1 MEIKVEVDS
10 DIIFIKLSGSLVA
23 NSLELLRGQIQKLV
37 DKRYVNIVLDMSR
50 VEFVDSSGLGLCITT
65 ARELTA
71 ISGKLVCFG
80 LNDNVQKL
88 FKMTRADQK
97 IAVLASRMN
106 AFEYMM
112 SRLNDD
118 LQGASVLEE

>member
-10 DIIFIKLSGSLVA
+10 DIIFLKLSGSLVA
-23 NSLELLRGQIQKLV
+23 NSLELLRGQVQKLV
-37 DKRYVNIVLDMSR
+37 DKKYVNIVLDMSR

-65 ARELTA
+65 ARELAA

-97 IAVLASRMN
+97 IAVMASRMN

-118 LQGASVLEE
+118 LQGASVLGE

>member
-1 MEIKVEVDS
+1 MEIKVELDS
-10 DIIFIKLSGSLVA
+10 GIIFLKLSGTLVA
-23 NSLELLRGQIQKLV
+23 NSLELLRSQVQKLV
-37 DKRYVNIVLDMSR
+37 DKKYVNIVLDMSR

-65 ARELTA
+65 ARELA
-71 ISGKLVCFG
+71 AVSGKLVCFG

-97 IAVLASRMN
+97 IAVMVSRMN
-106 AFEYMM
+106 AFECML